1 MKPQRTQRK
10 TLCTKYEY
18 PHKDI
23 TSNIL
28 ASAIE
33 VHSNLGPGLLE
44 SVYEEALVIEFEL
57 KGIYFERQK
66 EIDLKYKNRPIG
78 KHRLDFLIENEVIV
92 ELKTVESIHNIHI
105 AQVLTYLKATG
116 KRIGLII
123 NFNVELLKN
132 GIKRLVI

>member
-1 MKPQRTQRK
+1 M
-10 TLCTKYEY
+10 
-18 PHKDI
+18 
-23 TSNIL
+23 
-28 ASAIE
+28 
-33 VHSNLGPGLLE
+33 
-44 SVYEEALVIEFEL
+44 YEEALVIEFEL

-123 NFNVELLKN
+123 NFNVELLKK